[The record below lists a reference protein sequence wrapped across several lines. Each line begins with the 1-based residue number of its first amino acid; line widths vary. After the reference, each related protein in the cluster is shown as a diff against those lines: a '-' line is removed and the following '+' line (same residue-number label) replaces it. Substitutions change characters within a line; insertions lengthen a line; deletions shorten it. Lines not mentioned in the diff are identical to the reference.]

1 MMLTV
6 IYNDVFLIALNI
18 LRSFLGAI
26 YKAGSYRLCVSV
38 STHLMSMKM
47 FTQHTNTNDMFKCTL
62 YTAINHWTSP
72 RLNTTHTLVFE
83 DQVIS
88 LTTVCLVLPSDKCE
102 TNIRY
107 PKQYSLTSVSEQIQY

>member
-1 MMLTV
+1 MLTV
-6 IYNDVFLIALNI
+6 IYNDVFFIALNI

-26 YKAGSYRLCVSV
+26 YNAGSYRLCVSV

-72 RLNTTHTLVFE
+72 RLNTTHTIVFE
-83 DQVIS
+83 DQVI
-88 LTTVCLVLPSDKCE
+88 LFTTVCLVLPSDKCA
-102 TNIRY
+102 TQNIY
-107 PKQYSLTSVSEQIQY
+107 SKQYSVNSVGEQIKY